1 MLKTSWDVSD
11 VLYSLPKVVVDEM
24 KKILH
29 CLDIRKLHG
38 FKRPLPMMSDLL
50 VNRVPLTYAKEIFL
64 YSFVS
69 AF

>member
-11 VLYSLPKVVVDEM
+11 VLYSLPEVVVDEM

-29 CLDIRKLHG
+29 CLDIRKLNG
-38 FKRPLPMMSDLL
+38 FKQPPPMMSDLL

-64 YSFVS
+64 CSFVS
-69 AF
+69 EF